1 MIKVLI
7 ADDERFT
14 RQGILDMVDW
24 DKLNVS
30 EVKEAYDGINALEIL
45 KDFEPNILLT
55 DINYHAVLIIY
66 ISLEPL

>member
-30 EVKEAYDGINALEIL
+30 EVKEAYDAFSICIL
-45 KDFEPNILLT
+45 CRWF
-55 DINYHAVLIIY
+55 
-66 ISLEPL
+66 